1 MDKIDVVIVGAGLS
15 GLACAYK
22 LAEKDMQVIVVER
35 GDFPGSKNVTGGRLY
50 TMPIKEM
57 VGDMLEGAPFER
69 KIVRERWS
77 LLGEG
82 NSIGIDLTS
91 ERFRKEEHSF
101 SILRA
106 TFDRWLADKLMEKG
120 VFVIPKYR
128 VDDLL
133 WEDGKVVAGV
143 KAGQEEIPAHVVV
156 AADGVLSFMGEKAG
170 LKPRMAARNYA
181 VGIKEIIELPEEK
194 INDRFNVEPG
204 EGVAHLFLGDVTKG
218 LFGGGFLY
226 TNRESVSLGVVVG
239 IKALMESNQKLEA
252 HTLMDMFK
260 ERYELRTLIGDGRLS
275 EYSAHVIPEGGYG
288 GISKL
293 YGNGIIL
300 TGDAAGFALNMGV
313 TVRGMEFAI
322 ASGIVAAET
331 IIQAKEAD
339 DFSEKSLARY
349 EARLKETFVMKDLQ
363 TCKDMPEFLDNESFF
378 AFYPKCF
385 PDLVEKV
392 MWFDQGPKTRL
403 GKTLWDNLKSSGML
417 SFKRLMELYKIKNL

>member
-50 TMPIKEM
+50 TMPIREM

-77 LLGEG
+77 LLGDG

-106 TFDRWLADKLMEKG
+106 TFDRWLADRLMEKG

-133 WEDGKVVAGV
+133 WEDGKVAGV

-156 AADGVLSFMGEKAG
+156 AADGVLSFIGEKAG
-170 LKPRMAARNYA
+170 LKPKMAARNYA

-239 IKALMESNQKLEA
+239 IKALMESNQNLEA

-275 EYSAHVIPEGGYG
+275 EYSAHVVPEGGYG

-392 MWFDQGPKTRL
+392 MWFDQGSKTRL
-403 GKTLWDNLKSSGML
+403 GKTLWSNLKSSGML

>member
-22 LAEKDMQVIVVER
+22 LAEKDLQVIVVER

-50 TMPIKEM
+50 MMPIRDM
-57 VGDMLEGAPFER
+57 VGDMLDGAPFER

-77 LLGEG
+77 LLG
-82 NSIGIDLTS
+82 NSNSVGIDLTS

-106 TFDRWLADKLMEKG
+106 SFDRWLADRLMEKG

-133 WEDGKVVAGV
+133 WEGDQVAGV
-143 KAGQEEIPAHVVV
+143 KAGSEEISANVVV

-170 LKPRMAARNYA
+170 LKQKMEPRNHA
-181 VGIKEIIELPEEK
+181 VGIKEVIELPEEK

-226 TNRESVSLGVVVG
+226 TNRESVSLGLVVG
-239 IKALMESNQKLEA
+239 IKALMESKQNLEA
-252 HTLMDMFK
+252 HALIDMFK
-260 ERYELRTLIGDGRLS
+260 ERYELRTLIKDGRLS

-300 TGDAAGFALNMGV
+300 IGDAAGFALNMGV

-322 ASGIVAAET
+322 ASGIAAAET
-331 IIQAKEAD
+331 ILKAKEAD
-339 DFSEKSLARY
+339 DFSEKSLARF
-349 EARLKETFVMKDLQ
+349 EARLKETFVLKDLE

-378 AFYPKCF
+378 TFYPKCF

-392 MWFDQGPKTRL
+392 MWFDQQPKAGI
-403 GKTLWDNLKSSGML
+403 GKTMWSNMKSSGML
-417 SFKRLMELYKIKNL
+417 SFKRLMELYRIKNI

>member
-77 LLGEG
+77 LLGDG

-106 TFDRWLADKLMEKG
+106 TFDRWLADRLMEKG

-133 WEDGKVVAGV
+133 WEDGKVAGV

-156 AADGVLSFMGEKAG
+156 AADGALSFMGEKAG
-170 LKPRMAARNYA
+170 LKPKMAARNYA

-204 EGVAHLFLGDVTKG
+204 EGVAHLFLGDATKG

-239 IKALMESNQKLEA
+239 IKALMESKQNLEA
-252 HTLMDMFK
+252 HALMDMFK
-260 ERYELRTLIGDGRLS
+260 ERYELKTLIGDGRLS

-322 ASGIVAAET
+322 ASGIMAAET
-331 IIQAKEAD
+331 IIQAKESE
-339 DFSEKSLARY
+339 DFSEKSLAHY
-349 EARLKETFVMKDLQ
+349 EARLRETFVLKDLQ

-392 MWFDQGPKTRL
+392 MWFDQGPKARL
-403 GKTLWDNLKSSGML
+403 GKTLWSNLKSSGML
-417 SFKRLMELYKIKNL
+417 SFKRLMELYRIKNL

>member
-106 TFDRWLADKLMEKG
+106 TFDRWLADRLMEKG

-133 WEDGKVVAGV
+133 WEDGKVAGV

-170 LKPRMAARNYA
+170 LKPKMAARNYA

-239 IKALMESNQKLEA
+239 IKALMESNQNLEA

-349 EARLKETFVMKDLQ
+349 EARLKETFVLKDLQ

>member
-1 MDKIDVVIVGAGLS
+1 
-15 GLACAYK
+15 
-22 LAEKDMQVIVVER
+22 
-35 GDFPGSKNVTGGRLY
+35 
-50 TMPIKEM
+50 
-57 VGDMLEGAPFER
+57 
-69 KIVRERWS
+69 
-77 LLGEG
+77 
-82 NSIGIDLTS
+82 
-91 ERFRKEEHSF
+91 
-101 SILRA
+101 
-106 TFDRWLADKLMEKG
+106 MEKG

-133 WEDGKVVAGV
+133 WEDGKVAGV

-239 IKALMESNQKLEA
+239 IKALMESNQNLEA

>member
-50 TMPIKEM
+50 AMPIKEM
-57 VGDMLEGAPFER
+57 AGDMLEEAPFER

-77 LLGEG
+77 LLGDD
-82 NSIGIDLTS
+82 NSIGIDFTG
-91 ERFRKEEHSF
+91 EKFRKENHSF

-106 TFDRWLADKLMEKG
+106 TFDRWLADRLMEKG

-133 WEDGKVVAGV
+133 WENGIVAGV
-143 KAGQEEIPAHVVV
+143 KAGEEEIYAHVVV

-170 LKPRMAARNYA
+170 LKPKMSPQKYA
-181 VGIKEIIELPEEK
+181 LGIKEIIELPEEK
-194 INDRFNVEPG
+194 INDRFNVDAG
-204 EGVAHLFLGDVTKG
+204 EGVAHLFLGEVTKG

-226 TNRESVSLGVVVG
+226 TNKESVSLGIVVG
-239 IKALMESNQKLEA
+239 IKALLEGKQNVEA
-252 HTLMDMFK
+252 HALMDMFK
-260 ERYELRTLIGDGRLS
+260 DRYELRTLIKDGILS
-275 EYSAHVIPEGGYG
+275 EYSAHVIPEGGFD

-293 YGNGIIL
+293 YGNGILL

-331 IIQAKEAD
+331 IIQAREAR
-339 DFSEKSLARY
+339 DFSEKSLAHY
-349 EARLKETFVMKDLQ
+349 ETKLKETFVLKDLE
-363 TCKDMPEFLDNESFF
+363 TCKAMPAFLDNESFF
-378 AFYPKCF
+378 TFYPKCF
-385 PDLVEKV
+385 PDLIEKI
-392 MWFDQGPKTRL
+392 MWFDQSPKAGI
-403 GKTLWDNLKSSGML
+403 GKTAWSHLKSSGMM
-417 SFKRLMELYKIKNL
+417 SWKRLMELYRIKNL

>member
-35 GDFPGSKNVTGGRLY
+35 GDFPGSKNVSGGRLY
-50 TMPIKEM
+50 TMPIREM
-57 VGDMLEGAPFER
+57 IGDMLEGAPFER

-77 LLGEG
+77 LLGDG

-106 TFDRWLADKLMEKG
+106 TFDRWLADRLMEKG

-133 WEDGKVVAGV
+133 WEDGKVAGV

-239 IKALMESNQKLEA
+239 IKALMESNQNLEA

-331 IIQAKEAD
+331 IIQAKEVD

-349 EARLKETFVMKDLQ
+349 ESRLKETFVMKDLQ

>member
-22 LAEKDMQVIVVER
+22 LAETGMQVIVVER

-50 TMPIKEM
+50 TMPIREM
-57 VGDMLEGAPFER
+57 VGDMLDGAPFER

-77 LLGEG
+77 LLGDG
-82 NSIGIDLTS
+82 NSIGIDLAS
-91 ERFRKEEHSF
+91 ERFRREDHSF

-106 TFDRWLADKLMEKG
+106 TFDRWLADRLMEKG

-133 WEDGKVVAGV
+133 WEDGAVAGV
-143 KAGQEEIPAHVVV
+143 KAGQEEINAHVVV

-170 LKPRMAARNYA
+170 LKPKMSPRNYA
-181 VGIKEIIELPEEK
+181 VGIKEVIELPEEK
-194 INDRFNVEPG
+194 INDRFNVDPG

-226 TNRESVSLGVVVG
+226 TNRESVSLGIVVG
-239 IKALMESNQKLEA
+239 IKALMENRQNIEA
-252 HTLMDMFK
+252 HELMDMFK
-260 ERYELRTLIGDGRLS
+260 ERYELRTLIRDGRLS
-275 EYSAHVIPEGGYG
+275 EYSAHVIPEGGFK

-293 YGNGIIL
+293 TGNGIIL

-322 ASGIVAAET
+322 ASGVIAAE
-331 IIQAKEAD
+331 IIIKAKEAN
-339 DFSEKSLARY
+339 DFSEKSLSQY
-349 EARLKETFVMKDLQ
+349 EAKLRETFVLKDLQ
-363 TCKDMPEFLDNESFF
+363 TCRDMPEFLDNDSFF

-385 PDLVEKV
+385 PDLAEKV
-392 MWFDQGPKTRL
+392 MWFDKGPKTGI
-403 GKTLWDNLKSSGML
+403 GKTAWSNLKSSGML
-417 SFKRLMELYKIKNL
+417 SFKRLMELYRIKNI

>member
-22 LAEKDMQVIVVER
+22 LAETGMQVIVVER

-50 TMPIKEM
+50 TMPIREM
-57 VGDMLEGAPFER
+57 VGDMLDGAPFER

-77 LLGEG
+77 LLGDG
-82 NSIGIDLTS
+82 NSIGIDLAS
-91 ERFRKEEHSF
+91 ERFRREDHSF

-106 TFDRWLADKLMEKG
+106 TFDRWLADRLMEKG

-133 WEDGKVVAGV
+133 WEDGAVAGV
-143 KAGQEEIPAHVVV
+143 KAGQEEINAHVVV

-170 LKPRMAARNYA
+170 LKPKMSPRNYA
-181 VGIKEIIELPEEK
+181 VGIKEVIELPEEK
-194 INDRFNVEPG
+194 INDRFNVDPG

-226 TNRESVSLGVVVG
+226 TNRESVSLGIVVG
-239 IKALMESNQKLEA
+239 IKALMENRQNIEA
-252 HTLMDMFK
+252 HELMDMFK
-260 ERYELRTLIGDGRLS
+260 ERYELRTLIRDGRLS
-275 EYSAHVIPEGGYG
+275 EYSAHVIPEGGFK

-293 YGNGIIL
+293 TGNGIIL

-322 ASGIVAAET
+322 ASGVIAAE
-331 IIQAKEAD
+331 IIIKAKEAN
-339 DFSEKSLARY
+339 DFSEKSLSQY
-349 EARLKETFVMKDLQ
+349 EAKLRETFVLKDLQ
-363 TCKDMPEFLDNESFF
+363 TCRDMPEFLDNDSFF

-385 PDLVEKV
+385 PDLAEKV
-392 MWFDQGPKTRL
+392 MWFDKGPKAGI
-403 GKTLWDNLKSSGML
+403 GKTAWSNLKSSGML
-417 SFKRLMELYKIKNL
+417 SFKRLMELYRIKNI

>member
-15 GLACAYK
+15 GLACAYR
-22 LAEKDMQVIVVER
+22 LADKDMQVIVVER

-50 TMPIKEM
+50 MMPIRNM

-77 LLGEG
+77 LLGEA
-82 NSIGIDLTS
+82 NSIGIDLAS
-91 ERFRKEEHSF
+91 ERFRKEDHSF

-106 TFDRWLADKLMEKG
+106 TFDRWLADRLMEKG

-133 WEDGKVVAGV
+133 WEDGKVAGV
-143 KAGQEEIPAHVVV
+143 RAGQEEIYAHVVV

-170 LKPRMAARNYA
+170 LKPKMVPHHHA

-239 IKALMESNQKLEA
+239 IKALMESKLNIEA
-252 HTLMDMFK
+252 HALMDMFK
-260 ERYELRTLIGDGRLS
+260 ERYELRTLIKDGRLS

-293 YGNGIIL
+293 CGNGIIL

-322 ASGIVAAET
+322 ASGIMAAET
-331 IIQAKEAD
+331 ILQAKEAN

-349 EARLKETFVMKDLQ
+349 EAKLKETFVLKDLQ

-392 MWFDQGPKTRL
+392 MWFDQGPKEGI
-403 GKTLWDNLKSSGML
+403 GKTVWSNLKSSGML
-417 SFKRLMELYKIKNL
+417 SFKRIMELYRIKNL

>member
-50 TMPIKEM
+50 AMPIREM
-57 VGDMLEGAPFER
+57 AGDMLEGAPFER

-77 LLGEG
+77 LLGDD
-82 NSIGIDLTS
+82 NSIGIDFTS
-91 ERFRKEEHSF
+91 EKFRKENHSF

-106 TFDRWLADKLMEKG
+106 TFDRWLADRLMEKG

-133 WEDGKVVAGV
+133 WENGMVAGV
-143 KAGQEEIPAHVVV
+143 KAGEEEIYAHVVV

-170 LKPRMAARNYA
+170 LKPKMSPHNYA

-194 INDRFNVEPG
+194 INDRFNVDAG
-204 EGVAHLFLGDVTKG
+204 EGVAHLFLGEVTKG

-226 TNRESVSLGVVVG
+226 TNKESVSLGIVVG
-239 IKALMESNQKLEA
+239 IKALMESKQNIEA
-252 HTLMDMFK
+252 HVLMDMFK
-260 ERYELRTLIGDGRLS
+260 DRYELRTLIKDGGLS
-275 EYSAHVIPEGGYG
+275 EYSAHVIPEGGFD

-293 YGNGIIL
+293 YGNGILL

-331 IIQAKEAD
+331 IAQAKEAN

-349 EARLKETFVMKDLQ
+349 ETRLKETFVLKDLE
-363 TCKDMPEFLDNESFF
+363 TCKSMPAFLDNESFF

-385 PDLVEKV
+385 PDLLEKI
-392 MWFDQGPKTRL
+392 MWFDQGPKAGI
-403 GKTLWDNLKSSGML
+403 GKTAWSHLKSSGMM
-417 SFKRLMELYKIKNL
+417 SWKRLMELYRIKNL

>member
-50 TMPIKEM
+50 TMPIREM

-77 LLGEG
+77 LLGDG

-106 TFDRWLADKLMEKG
+106 TFDRWLADRLMEKG

-133 WEDGKVVAGV
+133 WEDGKVAGV

-156 AADGVLSFMGEKAG
+156 AADGVLSFIGEKAG
-170 LKPRMAARNYA
+170 LKPKMAARNYA

-239 IKALMESNQKLEA
+239 IKALMESNQNLEA

-275 EYSAHVIPEGGYG
+275 EYSAHVVPEGGYG

-403 GKTLWDNLKSSGML
+403 GKTLWSNLKSSGML

>member
-50 TMPIKEM
+50 MMPIKEM
-57 VGDMLEGAPFER
+57 VGDMFEGAPFER

-77 LLGEG
+77 LLGDG

-106 TFDRWLADKLMEKG
+106 TFDRWLADRLMEKG

-133 WEDGKVVAGV
+133 WEDGSVAGV
-143 KAGQEEIPAHVVV
+143 KAGQEEIYAHVVV

-170 LKPRMAARNYA
+170 LKPKMAAQNYA
-181 VGIKEIIELPEEK
+181 VGIKEIIEFPEGK

-226 TNRESVSLGVVVG
+226 TNKESVSLGVVVG
-239 IKALMESNQKLEA
+239 IKALMESKQNLEA
-252 HTLMDMFK
+252 HALMDMFK
-260 ERYELRTLIGDGRLS
+260 ERYELRTLVGDGRLS

-300 TGDAAGFALNMGV
+300 TGDSAGFALNMGV

-322 ASGIVAAET
+322 ASGIAAAEA
-331 IIQAKEAD
+331 IIEAKEAN

-349 EARLKETFVMKDLQ
+349 EARLKETFVLKDLQ

-392 MWFDQGPKTRL
+392 MWFDKGPKTRI

>member
-1 MDKIDVVIVGAGLS
+1 MDKIDVAIVGAGLS

-22 LAEKDMQVIVVER
+22 LAESGMQVIVVER

-57 VGDMLEGAPFER
+57 VGDMLDGAPFER

-77 LLGEG
+77 LLGDG
-82 NSIGIDLTS
+82 NSIGIDLAS
-91 ERFRKEEHSF
+91 ERFRREDHSF

-106 TFDRWLADKLMEKG
+106 TFDRWLADRLMEKG

-133 WEDGKVVAGV
+133 WEDGAVAGV
-143 KAGQEEIPAHVVV
+143 KAGQEEIYAHVVV

-170 LKPRMAARNYA
+170 LKPKMSPRNYA
-181 VGIKEIIELPEEK
+181 VGIKEVIELPEEK
-194 INDRFNVEPG
+194 INDRFNVDPG

-226 TNRESVSLGVVVG
+226 TNKESVSLGMVVG
-239 IKALMESNQKLEA
+239 IKALMENKQNIEA
-252 HTLMDMFK
+252 HELMDMFK
-260 ERYELRTLIGDGRLS
+260 ERYELRTLIRDGRLS
-275 EYSAHVIPEGGYG
+275 EYSAHVIPEGGFK

-293 YGNGIIL
+293 TGNGIIL

-322 ASGIVAAET
+322 ASGVIAAE
-331 IIQAKEAD
+331 IIIKAKEAN
-339 DFSEKSLARY
+339 DFSEKSLSQY
-349 EARLKETFVMKDLQ
+349 EAKLRETFVLKDLQ
-363 TCKDMPEFLDNESFF
+363 TCRDMPEFLDNDSFF

-385 PDLVEKV
+385 PDLAEKV
-392 MWFDQGPKTRL
+392 MWFDKGPKTGI
-403 GKTLWDNLKSSGML
+403 GKTAWSNLKSSGML
-417 SFKRLMELYKIKNL
+417 SFKKLMELYRIKNI

>member
-106 TFDRWLADKLMEKG
+106 TFDRWLADRLMEKG

-133 WEDGKVVAGV
+133 WEDGKVAGV

-239 IKALMESNQKLEA
+239 IKALMESNQNLEA

-260 ERYELRTLIGDGRLS
+260 ERYELRTLIGDGHLS

>member
-77 LLGEG
+77 LLGDG

-106 TFDRWLADKLMEKG
+106 TFDRWLADRLMEKG

-133 WEDGKVVAGV
+133 WEDGKVAGV

-170 LKPRMAARNYA
+170 LKPKMASRNYA
-181 VGIKEIIELPEEK
+181 VGIKEIIEFPEEK

-204 EGVAHLFLGDVTKG
+204 EGIAHLFLGDVTKG

-239 IKALMESNQKLEA
+239 IKALMESNQNLET

-322 ASGIVAAET
+322 ASGIMAAET

-385 PDLVEKV
+385 PDLVEKI
-392 MWFDQGPKTRL
+392 MWFDQGPKAGV
-403 GKTLWDNLKSSGML
+403 GKTAWSHLKSSGMM
-417 SFKRLMELYKIKNL
+417 SWKRLMELYRIKNL

>member
-77 LLGEG
+77 LLGDG

-106 TFDRWLADKLMEKG
+106 TFDRWLADRLMEKG

-133 WEDGKVVAGV
+133 WEDGKVAGV

-156 AADGVLSFMGEKAG
+156 AADGVLSFIGEKAG
-170 LKPRMAARNYA
+170 LKPKMAARNYA

-239 IKALMESNQKLEA
+239 IKALMESNQNLEA

-349 EARLKETFVMKDLQ
+349 EARLKETFVLKDLQ
-363 TCKDMPEFLDNESFF
+363 TCKDMPEFLDNDSFF

-403 GKTLWDNLKSSGML
+403 GKTLWGNLKSSGML
-417 SFKRLMELYKIKNL
+417 SFKRLMELYRIKNL

>member
-106 TFDRWLADKLMEKG
+106 TFDRWLADRLMEKG

-133 WEDGKVVAGV
+133 WEDGKVAGV

-156 AADGVLSFMGEKAG
+156 AADGVLSFIGEKAG
-170 LKPRMAARNYA
+170 LKPKMAARNYA

-239 IKALMESNQKLEA
+239 IKALMESNQNLEA

-349 EARLKETFVMKDLQ
+349 EARLKETFVI
-363 TCKDMPEFLDNESFF
+363 ERSSN
-378 AFYPKCF
+378 
-385 PDLVEKV
+385 V
-392 MWFDQGPKTRL
+392 QGHARI
-403 GKTLWDNLKSSGML
+403 S
-417 SFKRLMELYKIKNL
+417 

>member
-77 LLGEG
+77 LLGDG

-106 TFDRWLADKLMEKG
+106 TFDRWLADRLMEKG

-133 WEDGKVVAGV
+133 WEDGKVAGV

-239 IKALMESNQKLEA
+239 IKALMESNQNLEA

-260 ERYELRTLIGDGRLS
+260 ERYELRTLIGDGHLS

>member
-57 VGDMLEGAPFER
+57 AGDMLEGSPFER

-77 LLGEG
+77 LLGDD
-82 NSIGIDLTS
+82 NSIGIDFTG
-91 ERFRKEEHSF
+91 EKFRKEDHSF

-106 TFDRWLADKLMEKG
+106 TFDRWLADRLTEKG

-133 WEDGKVVAGV
+133 WENGMVAGV
-143 KAGQEEIPAHVVV
+143 KAGEEEIYAHVVV

-170 LKPRMAARNYA
+170 LKPKMSPHNYA

-194 INDRFNVEPG
+194 INDRFNVEAG
-204 EGVAHLFLGDVTKG
+204 EGVAHLFLGEVTKG

-226 TNRESVSLGVVVG
+226 TNKESVSLGIVVG
-239 IKALMESNQKLEA
+239 IKALMESKQNIEA
-252 HTLMDMFK
+252 HALMDVFK
-260 ERYELRTLIGDGRLS
+260 DRYELRTLIKDGGLS
-275 EYSAHVIPEGGYG
+275 EYSAHVIPEGGFD

-293 YGNGIIL
+293 YGNGILL

-331 IIQAKEAD
+331 IAQAREAN

-349 EARLKETFVMKDLQ
+349 ETKLKETFVLKDLE
-363 TCKDMPEFLDNESFF
+363 TCKAMPAFLDNESFF

-385 PDLVEKV
+385 PDLVEKI
-392 MWFDQGPKTRL
+392 MWFDHGPKAGI
-403 GKTLWDNLKSSGML
+403 GKTAWSHLKSSGMM
-417 SFKRLMELYKIKNL
+417 SWKRLMELYRIKNL

>member
-77 LLGEG
+77 LLGDG

-106 TFDRWLADKLMEKG
+106 TFDRWLADRLMEKG

-133 WEDGKVVAGV
+133 WEDGKVAGV

-156 AADGVLSFMGEKAG
+156 AADGVLSFIGEKAG
-170 LKPRMAARNYA
+170 LKPKMAARNYA

-239 IKALMESNQKLEA
+239 IKALMESNQNLEA

-275 EYSAHVIPEGGYG
+275 EYSAHVVPEGGYG

-363 TCKDMPEFLDNESFF
+363 ACKDMPEFLDNDSFF

-403 GKTLWDNLKSSGML
+403 GKTLWSNLKSSGML

>member
-133 WEDGKVVAGV
+133 WEDGKVAGV

-239 IKALMESNQKLEA
+239 IKALMESNQNLEA

-331 IIQAKEAD
+331 IIQAKEVD

>member
-106 TFDRWLADKLMEKG
+106 TFDRWLADRLMEKG

-133 WEDGKVVAGV
+133 WEDGKVAGV

-239 IKALMESNQKLEA
+239 IKALMESNQNLEA